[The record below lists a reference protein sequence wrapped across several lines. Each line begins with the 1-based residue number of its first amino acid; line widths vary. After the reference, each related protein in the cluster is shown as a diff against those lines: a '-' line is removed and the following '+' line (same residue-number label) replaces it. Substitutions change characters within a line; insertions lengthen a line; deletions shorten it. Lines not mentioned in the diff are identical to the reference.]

1 MAVILKAVTK
11 NGLARIFI
19 EDSKDIVNEAIRIHS
34 TTSVCSAALGRVLT
48 AASIMGV
55 MQQKNK
61 DDLLTLAFRGD
72 GGAGKIFASS
82 DFSGNVRGY
91 IENPSFN
98 LPLKPNGKLD
108 VGGAVG
114 KGNLSVSRDAGEGKI
129 YHGVSEIV
137 SGEIAEDIAGYFVK
151 SEQTPTLCA
160 LGVLVAREG
169 SCCLAA
175 GGVIIQLLPSVC
187 GDSDSR
193 GSRDRQSLAEKL
205 EFNLSG
211 LPPLTTMLKEGEN
224 NKDGMLEYVISR
236 YLDGVEY
243 DITEKIPCGYVCRCS
258 REKTSSALV
267 SLGREEL
274 NSILTSRT
282 DTEICCR
289 FCDKKYIYTQND
301 ILKLL
306 EEAK

>member
-169 SCCLAA
+169 SCLAA

-187 GDSDSR
+187 GE
-193 GSRDRQSLAEKL
+193 GESRDRQSLAEKL

-211 LPPLTTMLKEGEN
+211 LPPLTSMLKEGEN
-224 NKDGMLEYVISR
+224 NKGGTLEYVLSR
-236 YLDGVEY
+236 YLDGAEY
-243 DITEKIPCGYVCRCS
+243 VITEEIHCGYVCKCS

-274 NSILTSRT
+274 NSILTSQ
-282 DTEICCR
+282 TETEMCCR
-289 FCDKKYIYTQND
+289 FCDKKYIYTKGD